1 MIRWIPAL
9 LLITS
14 VWLFQSCG
22 KAVKDSS
29 QSGRNP
35 AVEPAT
41 PATVI
46 LVGSYNLN
54 STSDNAITSGVAG
67 SSVFTFPTIGLATIP
82 AKIFVQEGNAGNFK
96 AKLKFK
102 MSESIY
108 NIECRYQGGAS
119 TQSPTAPADF
129 DKGLSYNFIDCYDF
143 LGRAMGMQSG
153 EEVWLDPGNS
163 IELIV
168 DGADPR
174 FGTIT
179 KSLVD
184 VEWR

>member
-1 MIRWIPAL
+1 MIRWILGL
-9 LLITS
+9 LLMTS
-14 VWLFQSCG
+14 MWLCQSCG
-22 KAVKDSS
+22 KAVNDLS
-29 QSGRNP
+29 QGGRTP
-35 AVEPAT
+35 AVEPVT

-46 LVGSYNLN
+46 LVGSFNLN
-54 STSDNAITSGVAG
+54 STTDQALTSAVTG
-67 SSVFTFPTIGLATIP
+67 SHQFTFPTIGLATIP

-108 NIECRYQGGAS
+108 DIECRYQGGAS

-129 DKGLSYNFIDCYDF
+129 DKGLSYNLIDCYDF

-153 EEVWLDPGNS
+153 EELWLDPGNK
-163 IELIV
+163 IELVV

-174 FGTIT
+174 FATIT

>member
-1 MIRWIPAL
+1 MML
-9 LLITS
+9 MC
-14 VWLFQSCG
+14 QSCG
-22 KAVKDSS
+22 KAVNDLS
-29 QSGRNP
+29 QSGRTP
-35 AVEPAT
+35 AVEPVQ
-41 PATVI
+41 PGTVI

-54 STSDNAITSGVAG
+54 STSDNAITLSGPG
-67 SSVFTFPTIGLATIP
+67 SSHFTFPTIGLATIP

-108 NIECRYQGGAS
+108 NIECSYQGGAS
-119 TQSPTAPADF
+119 SQSPTAPADF

-153 EEVWLDPGNS
+153 EELWLDPGNS
-163 IELIV
+163 IELIL

-174 FGTIT
+174 FATIT